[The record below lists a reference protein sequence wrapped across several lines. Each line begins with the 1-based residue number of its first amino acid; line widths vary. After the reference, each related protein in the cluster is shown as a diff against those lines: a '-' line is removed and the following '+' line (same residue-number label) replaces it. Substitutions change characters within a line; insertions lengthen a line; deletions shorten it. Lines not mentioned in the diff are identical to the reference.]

1 MTEYAVHLIAVV
13 HQDEEEV
20 KATHDG
26 SGQVDVLLQAL
37 AAIVAPADRVGR
49 GEDGCASVQG
59 GLQETEAK
67 SDYCTAEKTER
78 PAG

>member
-1 MTEYAVHLIAVV
+1 MHLIAVV

-37 AAIVAPADRVGR
+37 AAIVAPADRVGS

-67 SDYCTAEKTER
+67 TDYSTAERTEG

>member
-37 AAIVAPADRVGR
+37 AAIVAPADRVGS

-67 SDYCTAEKTER
+67 TDYSTAERAEG